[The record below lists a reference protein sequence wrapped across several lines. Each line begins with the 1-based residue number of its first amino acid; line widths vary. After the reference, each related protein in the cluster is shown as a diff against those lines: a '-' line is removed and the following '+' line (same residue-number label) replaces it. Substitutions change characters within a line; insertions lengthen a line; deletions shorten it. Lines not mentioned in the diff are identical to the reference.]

1 MLYWA
6 KVGQMEYWM
15 FFKFTFRQSKALLG
29 LAAFLCGIAVAGV
42 TFVPEVSAQSQ
53 GTLQLQ
59 GALQANYSRIV
70 LDLPDNISYTISQR
84 NRLLTVS
91 IDGRFEVDSSSFAG
105 ANLQRVGN
113 VAVRRSAGRTNL
125 VFDVLPNI
133 SPRDFRSGGFVIV
146 DVYGGNLNATL
157 RNAARRATSSS
168 GSANPQATAGQTGVN
183 PEDTGTGSN
192 ANAAGTPS
200 TTPVEDGLNAGGTG
214 PDVPSANAQSVE
226 NSSATNQSSQGSGQN
241 EPQGNVSQSGEN
253 DGGQETSSTDSE
265 QTDDQSAGPGNAS
278 PPIADNV
285 SSTTGSPIS
294 SVANTERDEEPIV
307 DQEQAQAAARQ
318 QTGPISTGPTDVSA
332 DIREQVSAIEFGEMD
347 DAGDDANTVTVQTE
361 DFEESVKISFNMPED
376 AAIAVFERGGSLW
389 TVFDKPFKL
398 DTAGLRA
405 GGNEVS
411 RRIRRMEQSPDPDAL
426 ILRMNIR
433 ANQNFV
439 VERDENT
446 WHISLKD
453 TPAKP
458 RFPLRPTRRDEPG
471 QGQQIFIQASDIGRK
486 VEFEDPD
493 IGDMLV
499 VLPTMRQST
508 GVAQKYSYAAA
519 EVLETAQGI
528 AISPLSDNV
537 AIDRFRDGVAIRS
550 TGNSLLSASR
560 LSRATGIG
568 NDAQIGFARLI
579 DFESWRIGQPWEYRK
594 NKSRLLYELSLSN
607 QENANDVRWKLARY
621 FLAHGRAAEALGVL
635 KVMSNNDELLEKNG
649 EFRAVRGVANFKQG
663 RLDQAAADLSVNELE
678 AEQDAE
684 LWRAVVAEARGRF
697 DDTLEFYRRGK
708 DVMGTYDEYDR
719 AELQLAV
726 VRAAIETGDI
736 ELALEELELMNGL
749 TLTEGQL
756 SETVY
761 QSARIAEIQGQTD
774 IAQTQFDDLTE
785 SSERWIAARARYSR
799 TLFGLNNGDIDP
811 ETAIDQLER
820 LRYAWRGDRFE
831 SLLLNDLADLYF
843 ETGQYET
850 GLETLRQGVSYYP
863 VLAQE
868 KRMSQKMGQI
878 FRSLFLDGMAE
889 EMTPIAA
896 ISLYYKFRELTPLG
910 SEGDLM
916 IRRLADRLV
925 SVDLLDRAA
934 DLLDYQVK
942 ARTEGAA
949 RAQIAANLAKI
960 HILNRKPEAALEI
973 LRATREPRLPQDI
986 LANRRHVETRSLI
999 ELGRY
1004 EEAEVLI
1011 EDDRSADAETLRADI
1026 FWGSKN
1032 WTQLVPTIRRLLG
1045 DGWRRNESLTELQRL
1060 NLTRLAISM
1069 TFSEDRAG
1077 LIEVRRRYGNQM
1089 RSGDF
1094 ATAFELL
1101 TNDQELSG
1109 RELGAIVTQIASVE
1123 KLQSFMREYRGDFT
1137 GR

>member
-1 MLYWA
+1 
-6 KVGQMEYWM
+6 M
-15 FFKFTFRQSKALLG
+15 FSRTAFHGYLISVSLMATA
-29 LAAFLCGIAVAGV
+29 LAAGVLPVVFSPVAN
-42 TFVPEVSAQSQ
+42 AQTRQ
-53 GTLQLQ
+53 TLQLQ
-59 GALQANYSRIV
+59 GAMQANYSRIV
-70 LDLPDNISYTISQR
+70 LDLPDDVSYSINQR
-84 NRLLTVS
+84 NRLLTIS
-91 IDGRFEVDSSSFAG
+91 IDGRFDVNSNAFA
-105 ANLQRVGN
+105 AVSLQRVGN
-113 VAVRRSAGRTNL
+113 IAVRRLSGRTNL

-133 SPRDFRSGGFVIV
+133 TARDFRSGGFVVV
-146 DVYGGNLNATL
+146 DLYGGDLNATL
-157 RNAARRATSSS
+157 RNAARRVAAVSAGAPSQPTTGGSNSTATASDTSVGTATQSASTGPVQNGAPDNTNVAPGAAGSTGANPGQSDTTDNEASS
-168 GSANPQATAGQTGVN
+168 GAPAGASAGSSAQAGDGAVPQPGTADPV
-183 PEDTGTGSN
+183 D
-192 ANAAGTPS
+192 AAGTDAEAE
-200 TTPVEDGLNAGGTG
+200 TADNGL
-214 PDVPSANAQSVE
+214 
-226 NSSATNQSSQGSGQN
+226 SG
-241 EPQGNVSQSGEN
+241 
-253 DGGQETSSTDSE
+253 TSSPMT
-265 QTDDQSAGPGNAS
+265 
-278 PPIADNV
+278 
-285 SSTTGSPIS
+285 
-294 SVANTERDEEPIV
+294 SVANTESDEEPIV
-307 DQEQAQAAARQ
+307 DQSGARERARQ
-318 QTGPISTGPTDVSA
+318 QEGPRSTGPTDVAA
-332 DIREQVSAIEFGEMD
+332 DLRSQVSAIEFGTME
-347 DAGDDANTVTVQTE
+347 DAVDAANTVTIQTE
-361 DFEESVKISFNMPED
+361 ALEESVKVSFNMPED
-376 AAIAVFERGGSLW
+376 AAMAVFERGGSLW

-398 DTAGLRA
+398 DISGLRA
-405 GGNEVS
+405 GGSEVS
-411 RRIRRMEQSPDPDAL
+411 RRIRRVEQSPDPDAL
-426 ILRMNIR
+426 ILRMNIMS
-433 ANQNFV
+433 NQNFV
-439 VERDENT
+439 VEREDNT
-446 WHISLKD
+446 WHVSLKD

-458 RFPLRPTRRDEPG
+458 RFPLRPTRRDEQG

-486 VEFEDPD
+486 IEFEDPD
-493 IGDMLV
+493 IGDILV
-499 VLPTMRQST
+499 VLPTLRQST

-519 EVLETAQGI
+519 ELLETAQGI

-560 LSRATGIG
+560 LSRSTGIG
-568 NDAQIGFARLI
+568 SDTQIGFARLI

-594 NKSRLLYELSLSN
+594 NKSRLLYELSLATA
-607 QENANDVRWKLARY
+607 ETANDVRWKLARY

-635 KVMSNNDELLEKNG
+635 EVMLNSDELLEKNG

-663 RLDQAAADLSVNELE
+663 RLEEAAVDLASPELE

-684 LWRAVVAEARGRF
+684 LWRAVVAEARGKY
-697 DDTLEFYRRGK
+697 DDSLEFYRRGK
-708 DVMGTYDEYDR
+708 DVMGTYDEFDR
-719 AELQLAV
+719 AELQLAI
-726 VRAAIETGDI
+726 VRAAIETGDL
-736 ELALEELELMNGL
+736 ELAQDELELMNGL

-761 QSARIAEIQGQTD
+761 QNARIAEIQGQND

-785 SSERWIAARARYSR
+785 SPERWIAARARYSR
-799 TLFGLNNGDIDP
+799 TMFGLNNGDIDP

-831 SLLLNDLADLYF
+831 SLLLDDLADLYF
-843 ETGQYET
+843 ETGQFEV

-863 VLAQE
+863 LLAQE

-973 LRATREPRLPQDI
+973 IRATREPRLPQDI
-986 LANRRHVETRSLI
+986 LANRRHVEARALI
-999 ELGRY
+999 EMERF

-1011 EDDRSADAETLRADI
+1011 EEDRSADAEILRADI
-1026 FWGSKN
+1026 FWGGKN

-1060 NLTRLAISM
+1060 NLIRLSISM
-1069 TFSEDRAG
+1069 TFTEDRAG
-1077 LIEVRRRYGNQM
+1077 LIEVRRRYGGQM

-1094 ATAFELL
+1094 ANAFELL
-1101 TNDQELSG
+1101 TNDHELSG
-1109 RELGAIVTQIASVE
+1109 RELGAIATQIASVE
-1123 KLQSFMREYRGDFT
+1123 KLQSFMRDYRNDFT

>member
-1 MLYWA
+1 MS
-6 KVGQMEYWM
+6 
-15 FFKFTFRQSKALLG
+15 FSKHRKYFVIAMV
-29 LAAFLCGIAVAGV
+29 AIAVVIHSQPNWYSDGAM
-42 TFVPEVSAQSQ
+42 AQSQ
-53 GTLQLQ
+53 QTLKLQ
-59 GALQANYSRIV
+59 AAKQANYSRLV
-70 LDLPDNISYTISQR
+70 LDLPGGVDYTISQR
-84 NRLLTVS
+84 NRLLVLSLDGQFS
-91 IDGRFEVDSSSFAG
+91 IDTVAFVATELA
-105 ANLQRVGN
+105 QVGD
-113 VAVRRSAGRTNL
+113 VAVSQNAGRTEL
-125 VFDVLPNI
+125 VFDVLPGI
-133 SPRDFRSGGFVIV
+133 TPRDFRSGGFVIV
-146 DVYGGNLNATL
+146 DIYGGDASATL
-157 RNAARRATSSS
+157 RRAARQVVATAITNDQPSKDEGDPSSKIENADDNGTAGDPASSS
-168 GSANPQATAGQTGVN
+168 QPQTGDGEPAKQDLPAENGSGGGDAQNLGGGPVLSDTSQEGFQ
-183 PEDTGTGSN
+183 PVRIGASELEDDN
-192 ANAAGTPS
+192 S
-200 TTPVEDGLNAGGTG
+200 TVTDTPV
-214 PDVPSANAQSVE
+214 
-226 NSSATNQSSQGSGQN
+226 
-241 EPQGNVSQSGEN
+241 
-253 DGGQETSSTDSE
+253 
-265 QTDDQSAGPGNAS
+265 
-278 PPIADNV
+278 I
-285 SSTTGSPIS
+285 
-294 SVANTERDEEPIV
+294 SVANTDLDKEPL
-307 DQEQAQAAARQ
+307 AATPAVRKQ
-318 QTGPISTGPTDVSA
+318 SDGPLSSGPTDVEA
-332 DIREQVSAIEFGEMD
+332 DIGEQVSAIEFGNMD
-347 DAGDDANTVTVQTE
+347 TAGDASNTVTVVTTNL
-361 DFEESVKISFNMPED
+361 EESVKLSFSMPEE

-389 TVFDKPFKL
+389 IVFDKPFKL
-398 DTAGLRA
+398 DPAGLRA

-411 RRIRRMEQSPDPDAL
+411 RRIRRMEQRSDPDAL
-426 ILRMNIR
+426 ILRMKIR

-439 VERDENT
+439 VEREETT

-458 RFPLRPTRRDEPG
+458 RFPLRPTRRDDQA

-493 IGDMLV
+493 IGDILV

-508 GVAQKYSYAAA
+508 GIAQKYSYAAA

-537 AIDRFRDGVAIRS
+537 VIDRFRDGVAIRS

-579 DFESWRIGQPWEYRK
+579 DFESWRIGSPWEYRK
-594 NKSRLLYELSLSN
+594 NKSRLLYELSLTDA
-607 QENANDVRWKLARY
+607 EGANTVRWKLARY
-621 FLAHGRAAEALGVL
+621 FLAHGRAAEALGIL
-635 KVMSNNDELLEKNG
+635 RLMLNQDELLEQNG

-663 RLDQAAADLSVNELE
+663 RLELAAIDLASQELA

-684 LWRAVVAEARGRF
+684 LWRAMVAEARGKHE
-697 DDTLEFYRRGK
+697 DALEFYRRGK

-726 VRAAIETGDI
+726 VRAAIETENL
-736 ELALEELELMNGL
+736 ELAQEELDLMNGL

-785 SSERWIAARARYSR
+785 TSERWIAARARYSR
-799 TLFGLNNGDIDP
+799 TKFGLKNGDIDAA
-811 ETAIDQLER
+811 TAIDQLER
-820 LRYAWRGDRFE
+820 LRFAWRGDRFE

-843 ETGQYET
+843 ENKQYEI

-863 VLAQE
+863 ELARDKQMPL
-868 KRMSQKMGQI
+868 KMSQI

-889 EMTPIAA
+889 EMTPISA

-910 SEGDLM
+910 NEGDMM

-960 HILNRKPEAALEI
+960 HILNRKPDAALEI
-973 LRATREPRLPQDI
+973 IRATREPRLPQDI
-986 LANRRHVETRSLI
+986 LANRRNVEARALI
-999 ELGRY
+999 ELERY

-1011 EDDRSADAETLRADI
+1011 EEDRSADGEILRADV
-1026 FWGSKN
+1026 FWGAKN
-1032 WTQLVPTIRRLLG
+1032 WTQLVPTIRRLMG
-1045 DGWRRNESLTELQRL
+1045 DGWRRNEALTELQRL
-1060 NLTRLAISM
+1060 NLIRLSISM
-1069 TFSEDRAG
+1069 TFTEDRAG
-1077 LIEVRRRYGNQM
+1077 LIEIRRRYGSQM
-1089 RSGDF
+1089 RQGDF
-1094 ATAFELL
+1094 ANAFELL

-1109 RELGAIVTQIASVE
+1109 RELGAIATQIASVE
-1123 KLQSFMREYRGDFT
+1123 KLQSFMRDYRSDFS